1 MNGKYDELDNIEYE
15 EVYVVESIDSKRKLF
30 SFGREKDKKAI
41 DVLKQ
46 ELENSD
52 YAMEMKIKIYNEM
65 IEKEELYKKIVI
77 NAQKKCIYKIGALVF
92 ILAALFSSIVNIERY
107 AHLTSYTSAND
118 ISITDLKSVGALFF
132 MPLAGGIIL
141 LMLVCIVY
149 LIILCKRSC
158 ITKDPHDNV
167 SKRHETI
174 LRICNER
181 IAEYRDEIN
190 RLQMKM
196 LHFKSGI
203 NRL

>member
-1 MNGKYDELDNIEYE
+1 M
-15 EVYVVESIDSKRKLF
+15 
-30 SFGREKDKKAI
+30 
-41 DVLKQ
+41 
-46 ELENSD
+46 
-52 YAMEMKIKIYNEM
+52 
-65 IEKEELYKKIVI
+65 
-77 NAQKKCIYKIGALVF
+77 F

-158 ITKDPHDNV
+158 IPKDPHDNV